1 MYRKFPGCS
10 LISVAGISH
19 ISQNLACTDRIS
31 FPKFFLILREMGI
44 VKIASMR
51 STDSNPISAQRKPAY
66 FFHSSCC
73 HGNHRIKAGNI
84 FLAKNV
90 TAFVDT
96 GSSKISGRTK
106 GVRIIKGFCSICQ
119 ISVRYR
125 KYFQIPPYCLITFF
139 QKSIFS

>member
-10 LISVAGISH
+10 LFSVAGISH
-19 ISQNLACTDRIS
+19 ISQNLACTDRI
-31 FPKFFLILREMGI
+31 PLLKFFLILREMGI

-51 STDSNPISAQRKPAY
+51 STDSNSVSPQRKPAY
-66 FFHSSCC
+66 FFHSSGC

-84 FLAKNV
+84 FLSKNV

-106 GVRIIKGFCSICQ
+106 GVRIIKRFCSICP
-119 ISVRYR
+119 ISGRYR
-125 KYFQIPPYCLITFF
+125 KYFQVFPY
-139 QKSIFS
+139 S